1 MPARPSPTRRLHIG
15 TAAAA
20 TGLVLVLG
28 GCSTDSSAPQPSR
41 TTTPAPS
48 PTQAKPL
55 LTVQQADQL
64 DRYQQVNNAA
74 NAKQDAAQL
83 CTVEDGATYEQSRAD
98 FKQWP
103 IYSEKEKKEYADAWT
118 YAQRTYFIPEQ
129 GKASWF
135 LMCAYAD
142 HGGKISK
149 EPSLVVFDSPD
160 GAGFK
165 LTASVHGLDTE
176 PPLPQTSP
184 DVLALLADPAAKSGP
199 LAPVDVTAAFEDLYA
214 TGGRD
219 KSTGLDRTTES
230 AEAALKIY
238 TERDKEVGP
247 KGGAKKFFPAKT
259 SHAIYAL
266 KTREGVLTLVP
277 LAHTME
283 VMVTRP
289 GLQVDPS
296 PVEALFGA
304 KAGPVITDEFHGQAA
319 AYLPAQGSAQVLGFG
334 YTVTG
339 AH

>member
-1 MPARPSPTRRLHIG
+1 MPARPSPTRRMHIG

-28 GCSTDSSAPQPSR
+28 DCSTDSSAPQPSR

-64 DRYQQVNNAA
+64 VDRYQQVNNAA
-74 NAKQDAAQL
+74 NAKQNAAQL
-83 CTVEDGATYEQSRAD
+83 GTVEDGATYEQSRAD

-103 IYSEKEKKEYADAWT
+103 TYSEKEKKEYTDAWT

-135 LMCAYAD
+135 LMRAYTD

-149 EPSLVVFDSPD
+149 EPSLVVFDNPD

-176 PPLPQTSP
+176 PPLSQTSP
-184 DVLALLADPAAKSGP
+184 DGLALLADPAAKSGP

-214 TGGRD
+214 TGGQD

-230 AEAALKIY
+230 AK
-238 TERDKEVGP
+238 
-247 KGGAKKFFPAKT
+247 
-259 SHAIYAL
+259 
-266 KTREGVLTLVP
+266 VP

-296 PVEALFGA
+296 PAESLLGA
-304 KAGPVITDEFHGQAA
+304 KTGPVITDEFRGQAA
-319 AYLPAQGSAQVLGFG
+319 AYLSAQGSAQVLGFG